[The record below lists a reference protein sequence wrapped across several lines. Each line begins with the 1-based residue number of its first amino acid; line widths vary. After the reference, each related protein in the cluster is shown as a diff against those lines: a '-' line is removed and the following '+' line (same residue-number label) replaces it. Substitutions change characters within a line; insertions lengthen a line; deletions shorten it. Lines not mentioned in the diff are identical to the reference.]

1 MTQLQL
7 VERVLKPAL
16 FVVALIPFT
25 YLLWG
30 MLTGGIGA
38 NPVNEFI
45 RETGLWGLRLLLV
58 TLCVTPLRRMT
69 GWNPIMKFRRMLGL
83 YAFFYSALHLIAYLI
98 FEAELS
104 LVYVIE
110 DAVYRMYITVG
121 WIGLLPLI
129 PLAITSTDGMA
140 RRLGGKRWQRLHR
153 LVYVAALASVG
164 HYLLLVKADLRDPLF
179 YLAIFLLLMLLRLPP
194 VARQISGLRSS
205 ASGSAT
211 KGAR

>member
-7 VERVLKPAL
+7 VERVLKPAV
-16 FVVALIPFT
+16 FIIALIPFA

-30 MLTGGIGA
+30 FFTGGIGA

-45 RETGLWGLRLLLV
+45 RETGLWGLRLLLL
-58 TLCVTPLRRMT
+58 TLCVTPLRRIT
-69 GWNPIMKFRRMLGL
+69 GWNPIIKFRRMLGL

-104 LVYVIE
+104 LVYVIK

-121 WIGLLPLI
+121 WIGLLPLV
-129 PLAITSTDGMA
+129 PLAVTSTDGML
-140 RRLGGKRWQRLHR
+140 RRLGGKRWQQLHR
-153 LVYVAALASVG
+153 LVYVAAVASVG

-179 YLAIFLLLMLLRLPP
+179 YLAVFLLLMLLRLPP
-194 VARQISGLRSS
+194 VARQLSGLRSS
-205 ASGSAT
+205 ESGRAA
-211 KGAR
+211 KGIR

>member
-16 FVVALIPFT
+16 FVIALIPFA

-30 MLTGGIGA
+30 IFTGGIGA

-45 RETGLWGLRLLLV
+45 RETGLWGLRLLLI

-104 LVYVIE
+104 LVYVIK
-110 DAVYRMYITVG
+110 DAVFRMYITLG

-129 PLAITSTDGMA
+129 PLAITSTDRMA

-179 YLAIFLLLMLLRLPP
+179 YLAVFLLLMLLRLPP

-205 ASGSAT
+205 ASGSAA

>member
-7 VERVLKPAL
+7 VERVLKPAV
-16 FVVALIPFT
+16 FVIALIPFA

-30 MLTGGIGA
+30 MLSGGIGA

-104 LVYVIE
+104 LVYVIK

-129 PLAITSTDGMA
+129 PLAITSTDRMA
-140 RRLGGKRWQRLHR
+140 RRLGGKRWQQLHR

-179 YLAIFLLLMLLRLPP
+179 YLAIFLLLILLRLPP
-194 VARQISGLRSS
+194 VARQLSGLRSS
-205 ASGSAT
+205 ASGSAA